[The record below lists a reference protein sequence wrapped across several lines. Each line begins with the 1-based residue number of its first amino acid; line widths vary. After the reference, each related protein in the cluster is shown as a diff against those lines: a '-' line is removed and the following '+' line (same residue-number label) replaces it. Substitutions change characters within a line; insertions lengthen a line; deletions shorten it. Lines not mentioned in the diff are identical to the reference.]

1 MPSND
6 GQTVLLG
13 GLREA
18 LGHKG
23 RGLLQMLGR
32 SGMDLKDDYADL
44 PFGEGLLLGDAAVEG
59 DEDLKPLFRSFA

>member
-1 MPSND
+1 
-6 GQTVLLG
+6 
-13 GLREA
+13 
-18 LGHKG
+18 
-23 RGLLQMLGR
+23 MLGR